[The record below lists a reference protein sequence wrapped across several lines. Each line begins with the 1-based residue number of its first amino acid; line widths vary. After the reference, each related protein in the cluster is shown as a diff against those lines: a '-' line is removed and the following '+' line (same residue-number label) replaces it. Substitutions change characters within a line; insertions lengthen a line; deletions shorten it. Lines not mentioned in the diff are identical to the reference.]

1 MPHLLPVDIGNR
13 TPGEMRQKLVAEI
26 APVDV
31 ERPGLPDPLVTPE
44 RCLGDRLEQRLSG
57 CRGRFLAAPDGGEH
71 FGCRSPRVQDT
82 DGTDVA
88 DDLPDALVSVLA
100 VDEEAPAAGRQHPD
114 AEALQ
119 LGVTNIVGGFSG
131 LESGYAGV
139 GEVGPGHFVLPVAV
153 ATEGTA
159 VADSVPRLQNSGEKN
174 DPISNS

>member
-88 DDLPDALVSVLA
+88 DDLPDALAAMLA
-100 VDEEAPAAGRQHPD
+100 LDEELLAARGRHTD
-114 AEALQ
+114 AETPQ
-119 LGVTNIVGGFSG
+119 F
-131 LESGYAGV
+131 
-139 GEVGPGHFVLPVAV
+139 
-153 ATEGTA
+153 A
-159 VADSVPRLQNSGEKN
+159 VADLAGGLAGFERLDAGFGEGSLRHSVSPGSKRRIGSWGVAAHFPDRCIWEKKRRCFR
-174 DPISNS
+174 